1 MRNAVGWNSDKDS
14 ASTYVLRPHYM
25 LGPYFGV
32 GRQLETWDW
41 SGTELRAKSGEDELI
56 FRLGNT
62 SGSTRD

>member
-1 MRNAVGWNSDKDS
+1 MRNAVEQNSDKDL
-14 ASTYVLRPHYM
+14 ASTYVLRPRYT

-32 GRQLETWDW
+32 GRRLETWNW
-41 SGTELRAKSGEDELI
+41 SGTGLRAKSREDELI